1 MACQNFRN
9 ALVEWRKCN
18 EELDWGFR
26 NNLAE
31 TDLTNRIA
39 RLNRMH
45 QEIGGIDDLMHVA
58 NGIDLLFRY
67 QRFWTLEKMCRSAPS
82 AVSILGL
89 I

>member
-9 ALVEWRKCN
+9 ALANWRKCN

-31 TDLTNRIA
+31 TDLPIRIA
-39 RLNRMH
+39 RLNGMH
-45 QEIGGIDDLMHVA
+45 REIYGIDDLIHVA
-58 NGIDLLFRY
+58 DRVDLFFKYRP
-67 QRFWTLEKMCRSAPS
+67 FWTVSKIGRSALS
-82 AVSILGL
+82 AILILGL